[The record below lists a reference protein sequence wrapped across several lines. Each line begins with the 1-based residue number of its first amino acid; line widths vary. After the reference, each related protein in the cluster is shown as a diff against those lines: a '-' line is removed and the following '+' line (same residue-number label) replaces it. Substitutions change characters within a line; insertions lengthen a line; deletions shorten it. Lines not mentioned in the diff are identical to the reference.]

1 MNWKR
6 IKWGWY
12 IYQIDFNDSYY
23 WETHDYCTNWT
34 SGPQA
39 HICVWHSDKLQKLCL
54 DNCLSNAW
62 LLALDT
68 CDTGK
73 LWHNLCHFFHNATI
87 HWIPILLCAVT
98 PLLLVAHGKAHRC
111 EKINSETRQGVST
124 FDCEEIKSR
133 MGCFEDQQICKQDSM
148 MIFNWF
154 TLFESLQKK
163 GKVVK
168 KTTTDNFHQHMCCLL
183 GKSLCY
189 MSTLELF
196 SCSAIFFSLQFVEI
210 VKRRAELGDL
220 WRNHTHNIESVQRY
234 RHQRDRKNSNRS

>member
-12 IYQIDFNDSYY
+12 IYQIDFNDSNY

-39 HICVWHSDKLQKLCL
+39 HIVCDTVTTLQKLCL

-111 EKINSETRQGVST
+111 EKITSKTRQCVST
-124 FDCEEIKSR
+124 FDCAETKSR
-133 MGCFEDQQICKQDSM
+133 IGCFEDQQICKQDSM
-148 MIFNWF
+148 RIFNWF
-154 TLFESLQKK
+154 ALFESLQKK

-168 KTTTDNFHQHMCCLL
+168 KNNNWQFSSAHVLSPRKVFVLHVNPGALL
-183 GKSLCY
+183 
-189 MSTLELF
+189 MS
-196 SCSAIFFSLQFVEI
+196 SIFFLSSICGYCE
-210 VKRRAELGDL
+210 KKSRAG
-220 WRNHTHNIESVQRY
+220 RPVAQAHP
-234 RHQRDRKNSNRS
+234 